1 MEEASEKEGKT
12 LHILSELFCVSVIA
26 GLKAPSRRTAVPKAS
41 MGTGLQ
47 ALPPP
52 GRSPSA
58 DVHVPYNKWP
68 SICIKYACIL
78 K

>member
-1 MEEASEKEGKT
+1 MEEASDKEGKMLYT
-12 LHILSELFCVSVIA
+12 LSELFCVSVIA
-26 GLKAPSRRTAVPKAS
+26 GLKSSRTTAVPKAS
-41 MGTGLQ
+41 MGAGLQ
-47 ALPPP
+47 APPP

-58 DVHVPYNKWP
+58 NVQVPYNKWP

>member
-1 MEEASEKEGKT
+1 MEEASEKEGEM
-12 LHILSELFCVSVIA
+12 LHTLSELFRVSVIA

-47 ALPPP
+47 APPP